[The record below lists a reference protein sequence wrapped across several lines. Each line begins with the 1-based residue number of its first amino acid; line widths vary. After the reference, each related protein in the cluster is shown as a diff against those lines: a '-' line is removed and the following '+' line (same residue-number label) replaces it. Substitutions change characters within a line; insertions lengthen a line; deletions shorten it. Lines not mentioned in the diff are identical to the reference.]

1 MCLIVGVWG
10 LRSTPLELGAAAL
23 LLAAILLL
31 GVVLH
36 LVYQVA
42 FVGGCGQTPGRMALG
57 ITVVRRDG
65 STVGHSRALVRC
77 VAGWLSLLT
86 LGLAGLGMLLTRERR
101 GFADWLAGTRV
112 VRVVQVPRTG
122 GERFAAVALPPPSQ
136 SSGGPDPWRGDPA
149 ESRTGAARA
158 RISENASL

>member
-1 MCLIVGVWG
+1 MTDLETPPLWRRWAAAAIDGLVGGFVWLWSAMCLIVGVWG

-101 GFADWLAGTRV
+101 GFADWMAGTRV
-112 VRVVQVPRTG
+112 VK
-122 GERFAAVALPPPSQ
+122 
-136 SSGGPDPWRGDPA
+136 
-149 ESRTGAARA
+149 AAR
-158 RISENASL
+158 EV